1 MAQYGKPEYWE
12 DRYNKDKEPFDWYQ
26 RWSGIKDVVTQFIQ
40 PNHQI
45 LNVGAGSSRKFS
57 TLNSSVGLTEEMFQ
71 DGFENI
77 TSIDISTTVVKQMQ
91 EVYREKYPSLIYK
104 QMDVRQMSAFEDKS
118 FDVVIDKGTFDSI
131 LCGDGSGPNAEQ
143 MLSEIS
149 RVLTDDGVYICI
161 SYGLKESRVPFFHKP
176 AYGWLTF
183 NHCVAKPT
191 ISTSAV
197 VQANDKDEKNFHW
210 IYANKKQGGESQ

>member
-45 LNVGAGSSRKFS
+45 LNVGAGSSRKFLTS
-57 TLNSSVGLTEEMFQ
+57 NSSLGLTEEMFQ